1 MVVNCPSC
9 KGQIEIPLNT
19 APQTL
24 KASVPIRQ
32 NRREKHNI
40 SKYAIYVSK
49 KGEQIGPFTKKEL
62 REAVRSGTVSRDDW
76 AWHKELS
83 EWRRVHALIPTI
95 HVARGG
101 KKIGEFDDEH
111 DILSGLRDATLL
123 MDDYYWCE
131 GMSEW
136 TRLYTLEISKAAL
149 ATTAQKDALKAA
161 GQPFNEL
168 TTKAQVSALFS
179 ARKDGPATAKQ
190 RALLSY
196 LGQPVTETISKK
208 DAADRIDAIVGSN
221 DGKDKFGD
229 WNDDKLI
236 LFPDIFA
243 DEIAALKKECFA
255 EYNAF
260 RSEGPASPELPKLCW
275 DHAIRI
281 FTYLDATRPGW
292 MKPRSAMLIDHFLPC
307 VKAKIYISPTAS

>member
-1 MVVNCPSC
+1 MTVNCPSC
-9 KGQIEIPLNT
+9 KGQIEIPFST
-19 APQTL
+19 APQAPTI
-24 KASVPIRQ
+24 SVPMPQ
-32 NRREKHNI
+32 NRMEKHKR

-49 KGEQIGPFTKKEL
+49 NSEQIGPFTKKEL
-62 REAVRSGTVSRDDW
+62 REAVRSGTISRDDW

-83 EWRRVHALIPTI
+83 EWKAVHAVIPVI

-101 KKIGEFDDEH
+101 EEIGQFDDER
-111 DILSGLRDATLL
+111 DILSGLRDGTLL

-136 TRLYTLEISKAAL
+136 KQLCTLEISKAAL

-161 GQPFNEL
+161 GLPFNEL

-179 ARKDGPATAKQ
+179 AGKDGPATAKQ
-190 RALLSY
+190 LALLGY
-196 LGQPVTETISKK
+196 LGQPVTETISKQK
-208 DAADRIDAIVGSN
+208 AADRIDAIVGNS

-236 LFPDIFA
+236 LFPDLFA
-243 DEIAALKKECFA
+243 DEIAALKKGCFA

-260 RSEGPASPELPKLCW
+260 RAEGPKSPDLPKVSW
-275 DHAIRI
+275 DQAIRI
-281 FTYLDATRPGW
+281 FTYLDATTPGW
-292 MKPRSAMLIDHFLPC
+292 IKPRSAMFIDHFLPC
-307 VKAKIYISPTAS
+307 VKAKIYISPTHS

>member
-1 MVVNCPSC
+1 MTVNCPSC
-9 KGQIEIPLNT
+9 KGQIEIPFST
-19 APQTL
+19 APQAPTI
-24 KASVPIRQ
+24 SVPMPQ
-32 NRREKHNI
+32 NRMEKHKR

-49 KGEQIGPFTKKEL
+49 NSEQIGPFTKKEL
-62 REAVRSGTVSRDDW
+62 REAVRSGTISRDDW

-83 EWRRVHALIPTI
+83 EWKAVHAVIPVI

-101 KKIGEFDDEH
+101 EEIGQFDDER
-111 DILSGLRDATLL
+111 DILSGLRDGTLL

-136 TRLYTLEISKAAL
+136 KHLSALEISQHAL

-161 GQPFNEL
+161 GLPFNEL

-179 ARKDGPATAKQ
+179 AGKDGPATAKQ
-190 RALLSY
+190 LALLGY
-196 LGQPVTETISKK
+196 LGQPVTETISKQE
-208 DAADRIDAIVGSN
+208 AADRINAIVGNS

-236 LFPDIFA
+236 LFPDLFA
-243 DEIAALKKECFA
+243 DEIAALKKGCFA

-260 RSEGPASPELPKLCW
+260 RAEGPKSPDLPKVSW
-275 DHAIRI
+275 DQAIRI
-281 FTYLDATRPGW
+281 FTYLDATTPGW
-292 MKPRSAMLIDHFLPC
+292 IKPRSAMFIDHFLPC
-307 VKAKIYISPTAS
+307 VKAKIYISPTHS